1 LSDVTTIR
9 ITKATR
15 ERLAAEGK
23 KRETYDQIINRV
35 LDFCEKYSRRR
46 K

>member
-1 LSDVTTIR
+1 MSDVTTIR

-15 ERLAAEGK
+15 ERLAAAGK
-23 KRETYDQIINRV
+23 KRETYDQIINKV
-35 LDFCEKYSRRR
+35 LDSCEKYSRTR